1 MKTVDIGEA
10 MKRLPYLVDRAAEG
24 EDVIVSRD
32 GRPLARITRLA
43 APKRRVRF
51 GVLKGRLTVPEDF
64 DAPLPA
70 GVLAGFEGR

>member
-32 GRPLARITRLA
+32 GKPLARITRLA
-43 APKRRVRF
+43 AAKRRVRF